1 MELISRHTKTN
12 KQKVQKVLNSMKLI
26 SGTQVENEGLQL
38 NGRFE
43 SGRSSE
49 LGQAEIAVKR
59 DTPRSL
65 EQGCGKGWE
74 AASRPLPEP

>member
-1 MELISRHTKTN
+1 M
-12 KQKVQKVLNSMKLI
+12 NSMKLI

-49 LGQAEIAVKR
+49 IGTHHGAWSRVAEEGGKLPPDLFR
-59 DTPRSL
+59 NCDLL
-65 EQGCGKGWE
+65 EK
-74 AASRPLPEP
+74 

>member
-1 MELISRHTKTN
+1 MQR
-12 KQKVQKVLNSMKLI
+12 VLNSVKLI

-49 LGQAEIAVKR
+49 LGHTEIAVDR
-59 DTPRSL
+59 DTPRGL
-65 EQGCGKGWE
+65 EQGCGRGWE
-74 AASRPLPEP
+74 RASRSLPEPDLLKK